1 MLRSLMQRY
10 ESMRAENAPQAAYE
24 EPAWTIALNGLKV
37 AGSRISY
44 STVDLLIEL
53 AGLTHGYLADEV
65 LGLERVFRD
74 LRSATLMVNNDHLL
88 QMNAKQMLMHQTG
101 ES

>member
-1 MLRSLMQRY
+1 
-10 ESMRAENAPQAAYE
+10 
-24 EPAWTIALNGLKV
+24 
-37 AGSRISY
+37 
-44 STVDLLIEL
+44 
-53 AGLTHGYLADEV
+53 V